1 MANFFDQFDEP
12 PLQSRPAQ
20 AGGNFFDQFDEPSA
34 QKDIASIVPDGGGPA
49 PSADDMKMRNFREAQ
64 RPFTVS
70 GQKRQEPEPWDV
82 MGVPMAPKPDRPP
95 EGGPKDGPSG
105 AWNNLTSRVNDWIYS
120 GAGTPVDMAAGVLNE
135 AGRQVRSRTG
145 VPMPEIV
152 DPLGGKGSI
161 TRAFEKIGVLDPA
174 TVQAKTVEDRFA
186 RGVGEGIGSMVVPA
200 FGVSALGRVGM
211 LSERARETVAPIVG
225 EVNSAR
231 SVAANAAVG
240 GAAGGVGSV
249 AGDITAEQ
257 AGEKYRPLGEFAGN
271 MLGGVAGA
279 GIAMAPRA
287 VSEASRMGMDYLL
300 PTRASQE
307 RATGSVIRD
316 AATDPYAVRDAL
328 DEGAAEIIPGSRP
341 TTFQATGDM
350 GLGALER
357 GVATKDQVAFQQR
370 TADQNLARREVLGS
384 IEPGGYPEAV
394 SRTLREQ
401 LDSIDQMTAQAVDD
415 ATGRAVQGTRALGG
429 DLPPDAY
436 GASLRDIERPIV
448 QNAESEAQA
457 AARAMGGEGRPETY
471 GAELRARLEAAEQA
485 ADERTSALWQAIDPD
500 RRINL
505 DATGSR
511 GEARAILTDLP
522 RLAAPLAGDEARIF
536 TDLVNLPDV
545 IPLREL
551 TEVRSQV
558 SKAMREA
565 RKVGDDRVLSRMTRV
580 RGALERDIESAVA
593 ARAAQ
598 EEQAVRAGVMSEE
611 DTMMAML
618 AKQQQDIR
626 NWYDRRAQTV
636 SMGDSATAGVG
647 GNAPGGSGRISPV
660 VGGQGPARGGF
671 GATPGDQ
678 GVQGYRG
685 LPTNLEANADEG
697 FPGRVKEATA
707 STRSDKETFG
717 VPPIKDIL
725 RRTYASGP
733 PAVADVAVPGRIIQP
748 GVKGFQNIAAF
759 RQAVGNDEAAM
770 LLLQDAA
777 MADLKSVAMRPNGTM
792 DPRAFERWR
801 DKHIDALRQ
810 FPDFHRRVGTAE
822 RASRLL
828 DDARIIPEGVLDG
841 DVGGKVFRPGPGGYE
856 SVTNFVRAMGDA
868 RARTILED
876 YAINRLRDFAEVKSG
891 DLAGTLDPK
900 KVEMWRARHKDA
912 LRALPDVDAKLADP
926 WTASD
931 AIATLAQARKE
942 ALDGYQSGV
951 VGRLIGVDDPQD
963 VVNTV
968 GSIFGR
974 QDAVAQMRKLVSE
987 TAGNPDARQGL
998 RKAVSDY
1005 ITKRFIS
1012 NTEGATSDVDLIRA
1026 GQFQSFVKDSR
1037 NTLRALFTDPEV
1049 EMMSRIADDLHR
1061 ANRSSTA
1068 ARIPGQSN
1076 TAGDTVAAGR
1086 ATTGEP
1092 QSILSILMKA
1102 GAVGAAGGAVGGFLP
1117 GVAGAAVIGIAGAM
1131 RNAGIKSADT
1141 ILRDAMLD
1149 PKLASVLLEK
1159 SMKVTPR
1166 QALNLRNALMRA
1178 SVAPSLSEEPR

>member
-12 PLQSRPAQ
+12 
-20 AGGNFFDQFDEPSA
+20 SA
-34 QKDIASIVPDGGGPA
+34 PKDIASAVFVDGPA
-49 PSADDMKMRNFREAQ
+49 PSADDMKVQNFREAQ

-70 GQKRQEPEPWDV
+70 GQKRQEPAPWDV
-82 MGVPMAPKPDRPP
+82 MGVPMAPKPEQPSP
-95 EGGPKDGPSG
+95 QAPKVGPKDGPDGS
-105 AWNNLTSRVNDWIYS
+105 WNNLTAGVNDWLYTF
-120 GAGTPVDMAAGVLNE
+120 AGTPVDAVAGLYNE
-135 AGRQVRSRTG
+135 AGRQVRQQTG
-145 VPMPEIV
+145 APVREV
-152 DPLGGKGSI
+152 TDPIGGKGSI
-161 TRAFEKIGVLDPA
+161 TRAFEAVGVNDPA
-174 TVQAKTVEDRFA
+174 KVQANTVEERVA
-186 RGVGEGIGSMVVPA
+186 RGIGAGVGSMIAP
-200 FGVSALGRVGM
+200 SAMIAGLA
-211 LSERARETVAPIVG
+211 RAGLLRDGAMQVLAPIFGETNSVG
-225 EVNSAR
+225 Q
-231 SVAANAAVG
+231 VAANAAIG
-240 GAAGGVGSV
+240 GVAGGVGTV
-249 AGDITAEQ
+249 TGDIAAEQ
-257 AGEKYRPLGEFAGN
+257 GGEKFRPLGEMAGDV
-271 MLGGVAGA
+271 LGGAAGA

-287 VSEASRMGMDYLL
+287 VSEAGRMGMDYLL

-307 RATGSVIRD
+307 RAAGAVIRD

-357 GVATKDQVAFQQR
+357 GVATKDQAAFQQR
-370 TADQNLARREVLGS
+370 TADQNIARREVLGS

-401 LDSIDQMTAQAVDD
+401 LDSIDQVTAQAVDE

-429 DLPPDAY
+429 DLPPEAY

-448 QNAESEAQA
+448 QGAESEAQA

-471 GAELRARLEAAEQA
+471 GAELRARVEAAEQA
-485 ADERTSALWQAIDPD
+485 ADERTSSLWQAIDPD

-511 GEARAILTDLP
+511 GEARAILADLP

-565 RKVGDDRVLSRMTRV
+565 RKNGDDRVLSRMTRV
-580 RGALERDIESAVA
+580 RGALERDIENAVA

-598 EEQAVRAGVMSEE
+598 EEQAVASGAMREEDTLAALLTGWRNGWQEQQASRAGVGTGAGP
-611 DTMMAML
+611 DATG
-618 AKQQQDIR
+618 
-626 NWYDRRAQTV
+626 RA
-636 SMGDSATAGVG
+636 G
-647 GNAPGGSGRISPV
+647 GFSS
-660 VGGQGPARGGF
+660 ARGGQSQGRGQF
-671 GATPGDQ
+671 SDAPGAE
-678 GVQGYRG
+678 GVPGYRG

-697 FPGRVKEATA
+697 FPGRVKTATA
-707 STRSDKETFG
+707 ATRSDKETFG
-717 VPPIKDIL
+717 APPIKDIL

-748 GVKGFQNIAAF
+748 GVKGFQNVAAF

-777 MADLKSVAMRPNGTM
+777 MADLKGVALRPNGTL
-792 DPRAFERWR
+792 DPKAYERWR

-828 DDARIIPEGVLDG
+828 DDARLIPEGVLDA
-841 DVGGKVFRPGPGGYE
+841 DVGGKVFRSGPGGYE
-856 SVTNFVRAMGDA
+856 SVTNFVRAMGDG
-868 RARTILED
+868 RAKTILED

-900 KVEMWRARHKDA
+900 KVEMWRARHKEA
-912 LRALPDVDAKLADP
+912 LRALPEVDAKLADP
-926 WTASD
+926 VAASE

-951 VGRLIGVDDPQD
+951 IGKLIGVDDPQD
-963 VVNTV
+963 VVKTV
-968 GSIFGR
+968 GGIFGR
-974 QDAVAQMRKLVSE
+974 QDAVAQMRKLVNE

-1037 NTLRALFTDPEV
+1037 NTLRTLFTDPEV

-1076 TAGDTVAAGR
+1076 TAGDAVAAGR

-1102 GAVGAAGGAVGGFLP
+1102 GAAGAATGAVGGFLP

-1166 QALNLRNALMRA
+1166 QALNLRNALMRV
-1178 SVAPSLSEEPR
+1178 SVAPSIGEPDRPNSR